1 MMKRDRRRMDRRNK
15 CDYKKKT
22 DITWRRWR
30 EEKKRIDQSK
40 ETSLRSRLTLN
51 YFWKYDRR
59 KKGIIFKISPFSLHF
74 FRFLLRIEDSNI
86 ISRREMLKIRFLL
99 ATSSRRRRGLINYWL
114 QDNLLMRNTI
124 RLWLIKIYVVFRPF
138 CISFTPLRFALDR

>member
-1 MMKRDRRRMDRRNK
+1 MRLQKENRYYMKKMKRREEENRSIERNK
-15 CDYKKKT
+15 PS
-22 DITWRRWR
+22 ITFNV
-30 EEKKRIDQSK
+30 KLFLKI
-40 ETSLRSRLTLN
+40 
-51 YFWKYDRR
+51 R